1 MMLNVKLNDTAQK
14 ILWEEDIHM
23 CKRVRNSMA
32 NTGSTTSPLKN
43 INRKKLKII
52 GLFLEF
58 GRIGYVTKQEKFK
71 KQITGN
77 KFKAIMVE
85 YQDNHTKDMYKL

>member
-1 MMLNVKLNDTAQK
+1 MLLNAILNDTYQK
-14 ILWEEDIHM
+14 MLCTEAIHT
-23 CKRVRNSMA
+23 CKRARNIMD

-85 YQDNHTKDMYKL
+85 Y

>member
-32 NTGSTTSPLKN
+32 TTGSTKSTFEYFYE
-43 INRKKLKII
+43 KKPEDHWFIVGVWTYRL
-52 GLFLEF
+52 
-58 GRIGYVTKQEKFK
+58 R
-71 KQITGN
+71 
-77 KFKAIMVE
+77 
-85 YQDNHTKDMYKL
+85 H